1 MGQLMKLLHFRS
13 ATLQNGARSE
23 TRTHKPGAGT
33 RSLVWRVF
41 LLPPFVHMVRPRR
54 FELRTSEL

>member
-41 LLPPFVHMVRPRR
+41 QFRHSCIWCALRGSNPRP
-54 FELRTSEL
+54 SD